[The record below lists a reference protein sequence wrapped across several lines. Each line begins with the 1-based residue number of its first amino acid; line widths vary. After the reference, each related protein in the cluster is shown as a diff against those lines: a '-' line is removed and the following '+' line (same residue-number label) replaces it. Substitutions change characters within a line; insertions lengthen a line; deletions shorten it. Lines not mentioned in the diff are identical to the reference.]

1 MVCIPIQTTPGE
13 PFSVVCFHNNES
25 QKKFSHDEIEA
36 LESYVDVLAIAL
48 HTPHPELQ
56 LEKNVF
62 IVHGRDE
69 GSLNEL
75 QLILLKHKVTPKVL
89 VREDKGPKSIMQEVE
104 DLIRV
109 CKAGFILATPDD
121 EGRLRGT
128 DEPLN
133 ARARE
138 NVIFETGLLFAKF
151 REFERVSLLL
161 KKPLKL
167 PSDLSGIAYEEFSN
181 IRDIEMTLVSKLE
194 RWGLK
199 S

>member
-1 MVCIPIQTTPGE
+1 MVCIPILTTPGD
-13 PFSVVCFHNNES
+13 PFGVVCFHNNDPER
-25 QKKFSHDEIEA
+25 KFSSGEVEA

-48 HTPHPELQ
+48 HVPYPELQ

-69 GSLNEL
+69 SSLDQL

-89 VREDKGPKSIMQEVE
+89 VREDKGPKSILHEVE

-128 DEPLN
+128 DEPLTT
-133 ARARE
+133 RARE

-161 KKPLKL
+161 KKPLQL

-194 RWGLK
+194 KWGLK